1 MATHTSAVA
10 VVVAVG
16 PIAERR
22 HALRRESLRDFVGVG
37 VGVAVGA
44 LLWAALLSVAR
55 IPV

>member
-10 VVVAVG
+10 VVVAG

-22 HALRRESLRDFVGVG
+22 HALRRESLRDLVGVG
-37 VGVAVGA
+37 VGVAVAA
-44 LLWAALLSVAR
+44 LLWAALLSLAR